1 LAPVGFQ
8 SSLRELISASAEQ
21 QMKAGKADP
30 HQNSG
35 EGSDKNDRSTD
46 AKIGKMAVRG
56 RIEAAR

>member
-1 LAPVGFQ
+1 
-8 SSLRELISASAEQ
+8 
-21 QMKAGKADP
+21 MKAGKADP